1 MRLGTSGVGWVGM
14 LSDQGMALSDD
25 PSDVECP
32 DSIACTVSLGRTR
45 TAKKDLNDDG

>member
-1 MRLGTSGVGWVGM
+1 MRLDTSGVGRVRM
-14 LSDQGMALSDD
+14 LSDQRMALSDD

-45 TAKKDLNDDG
+45 TARRI